1 MQCSFEGV
9 KTMIMKKIGYPALS
23 ILLVCGVVSGTQAN
37 PIEIHAESKS
47 SSQDELILN
56 GRSQPYQEVIVSS
69 EIEGKLKGIYKEIG
83 AYVKAGEKLAELD
96 EGNLP
101 ELVRHAEDQV
111 KVAEAQGNLTAIEQQ
126 IALNQTLA
134 TINYSSVSSEITA
147 PVAPIFPEM
156 PGYSELEA
164 AQTAV
169 QDAILVLTEKKN
181 EWEKANEL
189 FENEHLSQQEF
200 DTVTVAKERAEL
212 NVITAQNKV
221 AKEMEKAELLKEYK
235 KEKEEYEKEK
245 AKYEQR
251 LKSSSE
257 KTIVSAEDTLRLQ
270 KQSAEV
276 TNKMTQ
282 IAVENA
288 KTELEAV
295 KTQYDK
301 LPIFAPVNGFI
312 TELNGRI
319 GETVSPGKALF
330 LITNLDQLY
339 ITINVPEAIVNKWQ
353 EGQSVYVSFPTQ
365 GIVKKGEVVYVSL
378 LPNREE
384 STYPV
389 KIIVENKDHKIRGG
403 MRAVATLKM
412 DNEKNVTSKSAKKPK
427 TEE

>member
-1 MQCSFEGV
+1 
-9 KTMIMKKIGYPALS
+9 MIMKKIGYPTLS

-37 PIEIHAESKS
+37 PIEIHAEAKS
-47 SSQDELILN
+47 YSQEELILN
-56 GRSQPYQEVIVSS
+56 GRAQPYQEVIVSS

-96 EGNLP
+96 EGDLP
-101 ELVRHAEDQV
+101 ELVRRAEDQV
-111 KVAEAQGNLTAIEQQ
+111 KVVEAQGNLTAMEQQ

-134 TINYSSVSSEITA
+134 TINYSAVSSEIIT
-147 PVAPIFPEM
+147 PVAPILPEL
-156 PGYSELEA
+156 PKYSELEA
-164 AQTAV
+164 AEKAV
-169 QDAILVLTEKKN
+169 KDAELALTEKKK

-189 FENEHLSQQEF
+189 FENGHLSEQEF
-200 DTVTVAKERAEL
+200 VTVTVDKERAEL
-212 NVITAQNKV
+212 NVITAQKKV
-221 AKEMEKAELLKEYK
+221 AIETEKAKLLKEYE

-245 AKYEQR
+245 AKYDQQ

-257 KTIVSAEDTLRLQ
+257 KTKVSAEDTLRLQ
-270 KQSAEV
+270 KKSAAV
-276 TNKMTQ
+276 TDKMTQ

-295 KTQYDK
+295 KSQYDK
-301 LPIFAPVNGFI
+301 LPIVAPVNGFI

-353 EGQSVYVSFPTQ
+353 EGQSVYVNFPSQ
-365 GIVKKGEVVYVSL
+365 GIVKNGEVVYVSL
-378 LPNREE
+378 LPNRGE

-389 KIIVENKDHKIRGG
+389 KIIVENKDHKIRAG

-412 DNEKNVTSKSAKKPK
+412 DNETNESSKSADLLE